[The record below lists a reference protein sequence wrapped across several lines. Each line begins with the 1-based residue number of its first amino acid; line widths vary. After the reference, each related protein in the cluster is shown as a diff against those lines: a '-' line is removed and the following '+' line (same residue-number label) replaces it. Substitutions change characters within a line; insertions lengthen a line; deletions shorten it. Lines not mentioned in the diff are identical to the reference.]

1 MLETGQSTFLRKS
14 AAYQIG
20 EIVKTHPHDLGQLL
34 EKLKT
39 LITNQSW
46 DTRIAAAQT
55 IESIVKHLNDF
66 DLALIQGGVDYC
78 SQEGTSNSLNN
89 NNHHY
94 YYSSLDNFN
103 LNNLLITGS
112 KLLSSNTQ
120 KYDVKDNDDITAILT
135 NNSNAKANE
144 LLNEKIRQQR
154 RLLNLKLGIDVGEAA
169 KLDTSHIFSDY
180 DLIAST
186 ETSVTTLVTEKNETT
201 ESLGVKRKAS
211 VGSAEIK
218 QEAIQ
223 FEIKNES
230 TSTTVKEINKKFKSN
245 DFESEEQSI
254 EIDETKN
261 LNHIKSLELFTQW
274 LLNKLFDSEW
284 ETRHGAATALR
295 EIIKRLVS
303 CLENNFKL
311 NAQTFTSIDKEDP
324 KTLNWFQD
332 CLVKLLS
339 VIALDKFADYVGD
352 EAVAPVRET
361 CAQIIGII
369 STLFNY
375 SGNVNCLVK
384 LCNIIN
390 TFLNE
395 RADNCWEIRH
405 SGIMILKYT
414 IAATSGV
421 TLKKANNN
429 DSMKNLHLIF
439 QLLFDNILNCI
450 RDKDD
455 DVRQV
460 ASAALEPVSKYL
472 KQLLNESQL
481 ESLIRILIDVLSE
494 IDDLSMSS
502 ANIMSLLSDL
512 LSTEESS
519 VDIKRIFLKLLN
531 NQSII
536 PRLLPFLQHSNLAIR
551 QTTLETINKIIIA
564 IDETNEQKNTNRFE
578 LMEKSENLSLLFRL
592 LYQQSILLSSEY
604 SFRLIEPNLVKLWK
618 TLCVKLSSHCLINV
632 CFPYITTWLSLLMY
646 PSNQPIDPNYLIGSL
661 NFDESS
667 TTGRKSLTSSNY
679 AGDLKEYIGSGQVKF
694 EDKNTRDLIQ
704 VKCRLLAGHL
714 LAILLDRISLILDI
728 DSNTKE
734 KPINLIIQFLSKQ
747 INFKSGLQRFCFALL
762 MIEWASFIKENETVY
777 STPDTTGARTIDAV
791 KSQLASKIINC
802 LDDENT
808 IYFDEIGL
816 SFTRL
821 QKECRN
827 LLSNYSK
834 LLSNIDLT
842 SFLKLNVFTF
852 EDITNLT
859 DLIQKQYINNIVEN
873 SATPPQIKALNADL
887 RVSISNLVDLNQQ
900 TSQEQEQLQLRSCF
914 SLASSSIELNCLC
927 ERMNPLIRPLIDCIR
942 FESNSDLQQISSK
955 HLALLLS
962 TCSKRTPNPVPKI
975 FKNLLN
981 YLCNDQTKT
990 PQINQ
995 MSNIHTL
1002 PDKEYYDINRFYGIL
1017 SDLLTINAHL
1027 SPSNGSSEE
1036 TVTTPKLKKRAN
1048 SVVAAGVDLPS
1059 NLLTSTTTNE
1069 QMLKLQIEKRGAEF
1083 TFKSICQVYKE
1094 NVELIIPEI
1103 VLQPLN
1109 IINQILSLTYSN
1121 IDSTTASTS
1130 SSISNELILINDLN
1144 LDQNISKYQDL
1155 INNLC
1160 LIEYIC
1166 SCGHLNEIILNKYL
1180 NEIPNIMKLIKS
1192 PLTGIRHVAS
1202 RCLASI
1208 TKQKIVIS
1216 MGLLLEYTFDCLDNS
1231 EFNLFSRQGAIE
1243 LVYCLFEQLNEQII
1257 PFTVIFIVP
1266 ILKRMC
1272 DLDWYI
1278 RSIASQCFATLVKL
1292 YPLGVSENTGN
1303 QDELNS
1309 LNEITQKNSN
1319 ILRMKLEQQDFLDQ
1333 LMDNRKLKPY
1343 QLPND
1348 VLIDV
1353 KLRPYQQMGVNWLAF
1368 LKQFNLHGILC
1379 DDMGLGK
1386 TLQSICLLAGDHF
1399 EKQLKH
1405 EETKNEQD
1413 KEEDYDASFL
1423 PSIII
1428 CPTTLTN
1435 HWFHE
1440 IERFVDNKCLRPFIY
1455 SGSVSEREK
1464 LRKVFFNSTKLIHNR
1479 HSELKQQKSY
1489 NVFIVSY
1496 DIIRHDIT
1504 YLCNQQWNYCILD
1517 EGHLIKSSKTKL
1529 SKSIKLIRASHR
1541 LILTGTPIQNNVTE
1555 LWCLFD
1561 FLLPGYLGTE
1571 KQFNAKYAKFIAPQS
1586 SSSLQRSKSVNSSSS
1601 DGDKGLHQSSV
1612 IALESLHK
1620 QVLPFLLRRTKE
1632 EVLND
1637 LPPKIIQDYYCEM
1650 SQLQIDLYQDFA
1662 KSDASENIKNSL
1674 GLIDENEEQL
1684 EDKKVQ
1690 PPQASNEHVFQA
1702 LQYLRKVVNHPCLV
1716 MKPDHPRWSKVQ
1728 AELKATNSTINEYKY
1743 SGKLTALRELLMECG
1758 IGLGSSNGGDDDST
1772 IGSEFETNNVVNQ
1785 HRVLIFCQLK
1795 SMIDI
1800 IENELLKKMTNVSH
1814 LRLDGTIP
1822 PSERYGIVRRFNSDP
1837 SIDIL
1842 LLTTQIG
1849 GLGLNLT
1856 GADTVIFVE
1865 HDWNPQKDLQAMD
1878 RAHRIGQTKVVN
1890 VYRLITKNTIEEK
1903 IMRYFN

>member
-1 MLETGQSTFLRKS
+1 LLETGQSTFLRKS

-78 SQEGTSNSLNN
+78 AQEGTSNSLNS

-94 YYSSLDNFN
+94 YYSSLENFN

-120 KYDVKDNDDITAILT
+120 KYDVKDNDDITSILT

-186 ETSVTTLVTEKNETT
+186 ETVSTLVTQTNET
-201 ESLGVKRKAS
+201 ESYGVKRKAS

-230 TSTTVKEINKKFKSN
+230 TLTSIKEMSKKFKSN
-245 DFESEEQSI
+245 DFETEEQSI

-295 EIIKRLVS
+295 EIIKRLVQ

-311 NAQTFTSIDKEDP
+311 NNQNVTSIDKEDP

-375 SGNVNCLVK
+375 SGNLNCLVK

-421 TLKKANNN
+421 TLKKTNIN
-429 DSMKNLHLIF
+429 DSMKNLQLIF

-472 KQLLNESQL
+472 KNLLNESQL

-519 VDIKRIFLKLLN
+519 IDIKSIFLKLLN

-536 PRLLPFLQHSNLAIR
+536 PRLLPFLQHSNLTIR

-564 IDETNEQKNTNRFE
+564 IDETNEIKNTYRFE
-578 LMEKSENLSLLFRL
+578 SMEKSENLSLLFRL

-604 SFRLIEPNLVKLWK
+604 SFKLIEPNLIKLWR
-618 TLCVKLSSHCLINV
+618 TLCIKLSSHCLINV

-661 NFDESS
+661 NFDEIS
-667 TTGRKSLTSSNY
+667 TSGRKSLTTSNY
-679 AGDLKEYIGSGQVKF
+679 GGDLKEYIGSGQVKF
-694 EDKNTRDLIQ
+694 EDKQTRDLIQ
-704 VKCRLLAGHL
+704 VKCRLVAGHL

-762 MIEWASFIKENETVY
+762 MIEWASFIKENEIVY
-777 STPDTTGARTIDAV
+777 STPDSTGACTIEAV

-834 LLSNIDLT
+834 LLSNLDLT
-842 SFLKLNVFTF
+842 NFFRLNVFTF
-852 EDITNLT
+852 EDINNLT

-873 SATPPQIKALNADL
+873 SATPPQIKALNTDL
-887 RVSISNLVDLNQQ
+887 RLSISNLIDLNQQ

-955 HLALLLS
+955 HLALLLN

-990 PQINQ
+990 PQINL
-995 MSNIHTL
+995 MSNIQTL

-1027 SPSNGSSEE
+1027 SSSNGSDE
-1036 TVTTPKLKKRAN
+1036 TATTPKTKKRAN
-1048 SVVAAGVDLPS
+1048 STVTAGVDLPTS
-1059 NLLTSTTTNE
+1059 LLTLTTTNE
-1069 QMLKLQIEKRGAEF
+1069 QMIKLQIEKRGAEF

-1094 NVELIIPEI
+1094 NIEQIIPEI
-1103 VLQPLN
+1103 VVQPLN

-1121 IDSTTASTS
+1121 IDTTIAPTS

-1160 LIEYIC
+1160 LVEYIC
-1166 SCGHLNEIILNKYL
+1166 SCGQLSEIILEKYL
-1180 NEIPNIMKLIKS
+1180 KEIPSIIKLIKS
-1192 PLTGIRHVAS
+1192 SLSGIRHVAS

-1208 TKQKIVIS
+1208 TKQKIVKS
-1216 MGLLLEYTFDCLDNS
+1216 MSLLLEYTLDCLDNS
-1231 EFNLFSRQGAIE
+1231 EYNLFSRQGAIE

-1292 YPLGVSENTGN
+1292 YPLGVSENNN
-1303 QDELNS
+1303 QDHDLNS
-1309 LNEITQKNSN
+1309 LSEITQNNAN

-1405 EETKNEQD
+1405 EETKNDQE
-1413 KEEDYDASFL
+1413 EEDYDASFL

-1464 LRKVFFNSTKLIHNR
+1464 LRKIFFNSTKMIHSR
-1479 HSELKQQKSY
+1479 QSQPKQQKSF

-1529 SKSIKLIRASHR
+1529 SKSIKQIRASHR

-1586 SSSLQRSKSVNSSSS
+1586 SNSLQRSKSINSSSS
-1601 DGDKGLHQSSV
+1601 DGDKGLHQSSI

-1662 KSDASENIKNSL
+1662 KSDANESVKNSI
-1674 GLIDENEEQL
+1674 GLIDDNEEQN
-1684 EDKKVQ
+1684 DDSRKA
-1690 PPQASNEHVFQA
+1690 PSTQASNEHVFQA

-1728 AELKATNSTINEYKY
+1728 AELKSSNSTINEYKY
-1743 SGKLTALRELLMECG
+1743 SGKLVALRELLMECG
-1758 IGLGSSNGGDDDST
+1758 IGLASSNGGDDDSA

-1903 IMRYFN
+1903 IMRYFILLN